1 MYVAFSDGRSL
12 PHGAIDIKFRC
23 ISRMKYVASEKGL
36 LSDEQGVEQSGKQ
49 VRKKCEIMKNDQ
61 STIQKNKISYE
72 YYHEEGELVVNTRR
86 TDLV

>member
-36 LSDEQGVEQSGKQ
+36 LSDEQGVE
-49 VRKKCEIMKNDQ
+49 
-61 STIQKNKISYE
+61 
-72 YYHEEGELVVNTRR
+72 
-86 TDLV
+86 